1 MATRPRA
8 RTVRPAQHPAV
19 TKLAPLNP
27 DNVDDVA
34 LPDVKLDGEPMP
46 LLSRGARIELLAYS
60 RAEARGFEPGY
71 ALDDWLQAEREVD
84 AAEAAS

>member
-1 MATRPRA
+1 MATRTRA
-8 RTVRPAQHPAV
+8 RTARRAPHPAV
-19 TKLAPLNP
+19 TELAPLNL
-27 DNVDDVA
+27 DNADDIA
-34 LPDVKLDGEPMP
+34 LPDVRLNGEPAP
-46 LLSRGARIELLAYS
+46 LLSRDARIELLAYS